1 MFWLL
6 GAIKSCGLAEKQFL
20 CVLCFAIFLSFSKIC
35 GDPEA
40 GLPPYRSGSPTC
52 LACLWALESSVSAD
66 GQLWIKL
73 HHRQSSPCGMLPPSA
88 CGKGMHPSFWKKN
101 LTFSWGAKCSLCV
114 SQHSV
119 KSWEQNVQSESV
131 CILSSAKLI
140 PEFLCELFILS
151 YHSAVL
157 CIVCSVPPY
166 ITRVVPYHTHY
177 QKQWLKSAMHIS
189 DKASSCVCNSVLSSG
204 VFRTDC
210 CCPEMRTFKTIYCIV
225 YCGSMKN
232 KLALFE
238 ALK

>member
-131 CILSSAKLI
+131 YLVFCKTHSWIFMWAFHFKLPFSCMMYCMFSSTLHYQGGALPHTL
-140 PEFLCELFILS
+140 PETMTEISHAHLRQSFQLCVQQCLEFW
-151 YHSAVL
+151 
-157 CIVCSVPPY
+157 SVPYRLLLPWNEN
-166 ITRVVPYHTHY
+166 I
-177 QKQWLKSAMHIS
+177 
-189 DKASSCVCNSVLSSG
+189 
-204 VFRTDC
+204 
-210 CCPEMRTFKTIYCIV
+210 
-225 YCGSMKN
+225 
-232 KLALFE
+232 
-238 ALK
+238 